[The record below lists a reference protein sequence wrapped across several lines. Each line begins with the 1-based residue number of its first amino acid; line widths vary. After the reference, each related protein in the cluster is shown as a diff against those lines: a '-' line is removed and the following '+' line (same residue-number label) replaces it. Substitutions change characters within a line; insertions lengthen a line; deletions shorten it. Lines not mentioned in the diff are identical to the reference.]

1 MCCSF
6 HAVPSA
12 LRWPDVLCF
21 LGFLWSTA
29 IPPLPP
35 SCVKDVSDFDQS
47 AVNPPV
53 SRVTS
58 NSSGYKLGLRSL
70 SHAPLLFLCEETFG
84 SCFCSSRGFP
94 LVICQNQRRCYVIWN
109 DSRIV
114 FIGSWIIRA
123 DTFFSGLEV
132 HNHISFFSLF
142 FFNRNLLYC
151 RMV

>member
-1 MCCSF
+1 MLFISRCSLSSTMTWCF
-6 HAVPSA
+6 V
-12 LRWPDVLCF
+12 F

-35 SCVKDVSDFDQS
+35 SCVKDVSDFDHS

-53 SRVTS
+53 SSVTS

-84 SCFCSSRGFP
+84 SCFCSLRGFP

-114 FIGSWIIRA
+114 FIGSWTIRA

-132 HNHISFFSLF
+132 HNHILVFFYFLF
-142 FFNRNLLYC
+142 LNRNSLYC